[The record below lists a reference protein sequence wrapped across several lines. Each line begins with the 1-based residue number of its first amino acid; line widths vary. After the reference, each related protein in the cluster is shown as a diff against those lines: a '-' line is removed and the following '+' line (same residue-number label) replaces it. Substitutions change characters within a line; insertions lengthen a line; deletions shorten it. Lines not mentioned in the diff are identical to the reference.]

1 MRETDMNADPFRPLP
16 SRDDYKAD
24 LARLGGHEEPE
35 WLPGEARQ
43 GSSVGVVIIGAA
55 ATALAVAVL
64 AGKAMF

>member
-1 MRETDMNADPFRPLP
+1 MNADPFRPLP

-43 GSSVGVVIIGAA
+43 GSSVGGLMVLVIIGAA

-64 AGKAMF
+64 AGKAVLG

>member
-1 MRETDMNADPFRPLP
+1 MNADPFRPLP

-24 LARLGGHEEPE
+24 LARLGGHEEPD

-55 ATALAVAVL
+55 LVVAVLAVAVL
-64 AGKAMF
+64 